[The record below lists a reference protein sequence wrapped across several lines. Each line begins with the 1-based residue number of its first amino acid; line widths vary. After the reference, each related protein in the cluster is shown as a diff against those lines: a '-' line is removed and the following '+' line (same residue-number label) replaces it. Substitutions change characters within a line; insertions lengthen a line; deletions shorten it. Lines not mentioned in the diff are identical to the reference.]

1 MAKRTEDMTR
11 DEILKEFEGGEV
23 LFKAPRRPKKLV
35 PLTLRV
41 HPDLI
46 RQLGQEAK
54 RRGVSGHTTM
64 ARLLL
69 EAAVVGP
76 PKALAEEIAEAVVT
90 KLERRPLKRILK

>member
-1 MAKRTEDMTR
+1 MPKRIEEMSR
-11 DEILKEFEGGEV
+11 QGILMEFEGGEV
-23 LFKAPRRPKKLV
+23 LVRVGRRPKKLV

-46 RQLGQEAK
+46 RQLGEEAR

-69 EAAVVGP
+69 EAAVAKP
-76 PKALAEEIAEAVVT
+76 KKALAEEIAEAVVAP
-90 KLERRPLKRILK
+90 LGRRRAA

>member
-1 MAKRTEDMTR
+1 MSKRIEDMSR
-11 DEILKEFEGGEV
+11 QEILKDFEGGEV
-23 LFKAPRRPKKLV
+23 LFSAARRPKKLV

-46 RQLGQEAK
+46 RQLGEEAR

-69 EAAVVGP
+69 EAAVAKP
-76 PKALAEEIAEAVVT
+76 NKALAEEIAEEVVAR
-90 KLERRPLKRILK
+90 LGRRRAGRAG

>member
-1 MAKRTEDMTR
+1 MPKRIEEMTR
-11 DEILKEFEGGEV
+11 GEILKEFEGGEV
-23 LFKAPRRPKKLV
+23 LFRVARRPKKLI

-46 RQLGQEAK
+46 RQLGDEAK

-69 EAAVVGP
+69 EAAVGKP
-76 PKALAEEIAEAVVT
+76 KKALAEEIAEAVVAR
-90 KLERRPLKRILK
+90 LERRHAG